1 MGDDR
6 LDSWKEIAGYLKRDV
21 TTVQRWE
28 KREGMPV
35 HRHLHDRL
43 GSVYAFRAE
52 LDAWAASRTP
62 VKPQDDKERD
72 APPRTRRPWPV
83 AAGAA
88 AAVLT
93 LLLGY
98 AWLRARTEFFWR
110 NPVAN
115 AQLKRV
121 TDAGGVEQ
129 AAAISRDGRFIAF
142 QSDRA
147 GRMDVWLK
155 QAGAARFVNLTNGRF
170 PQLVNDQVRTVGF
183 SPDGALVTF
192 WARGADGSVGI
203 WAIPVLGGE
212 PLSYL
217 ENAAEFDWSK
227 DGSSLVYHT
236 AAAGDPTLLRKAAG
250 GAADRQLF
258 KAAAGLHAHFPVW
271 SPDARFIYFV
281 QAAIV
286 EGDIRSGDIWRVK
299 TGDGAAERITYHD
312 SRVTHPVLLDDRTL
326 LYLATDADGSGPWL
340 YSIDVERRVPHRL
353 SPSVDAYTSLAASA
367 DGRNFVLTV
376 ARPRGTLW
384 RVPLA
389 DQPVDATQGSPIP
402 LTTGRGF
409 FPRLGPDS
417 LVYVAA
423 TEAGDGIWKID
434 PAAGATATS
443 VWTQPGARIVGAPAI
458 DWSRRRMA
466 FSVER
471 DGRTLLYAMNLDGTA
486 ARVVSSALALVGS
499 PAWQPN
505 GNEITTAA
513 SVNGAPRL
521 FRVLLDGAAAPLGQ
535 DYAVDPVWSQDG
547 RILVYSGPD
556 VGTSFVLKAMTAD
569 GAPYRLP
576 SLNLTRGARR
586 VRFVDQGRA
595 LVIMR
600 GDMKHKDLWSINLA
614 SGEPRQLT
622 RLPPGFDVNDF
633 DIASDGREVVL
644 ERVQAQSEIV
654 LLTLR

>member
-35 HRHLHDRL
+35 HRHLHAKL
-43 GSVYAFRAE
+43 GSVYAFRSE
-52 LDAWAASRTP
+52 LDAWAGSRMP
-62 VKPQDDKERD
+62 AKLQDDKEPA
-72 APPRTRRPWPV
+72 APPLSPRRWTL
-83 AAGAA
+83 AAGATA
-88 AAVLT
+88 AILM

-98 AWLRARTEFFWR
+98 AWLRARTELFWR
-110 NPVAN
+110 NPVAD
-115 AQLKRV
+115 AHLRRV
-121 TDAGGVEQ
+121 TDSGGVEQ

-155 QAGAARFVNLTNGRF
+155 QAGVARFINLTNGRF

-192 WARGADGSVGI
+192 WARRPDGSVGI

-236 AAAGDPTLLRKAAG
+236 ASAGDPTLLRTG
-250 GAADRQLF
+250 TDGAIDRQLF

-271 SPDARFIYFV
+271 SPDGTFIYFV

-286 EGDIRSGDIWRVK
+286 EGDIRSADIWRVNAV
-299 TGDGAAERITYHD
+299 GGAAERITHHN
-312 SRVTHPVLLDDRTL
+312 SHVTHPVLLDDRTL
-326 LYLATDADGSGPWL
+326 MYLATDPDGSGPWL
-340 YSIDVERRVPHRL
+340 YGIDVERRVPHRL

-376 ARPRGTLW
+376 ARPKGTLW
-384 RVPLA
+384 RVPLGDHPIDGTEGA
-389 DQPVDATQGSPIP
+389 PIP

-409 FPRLGPDS
+409 FPRLGPDC

-423 TEAGDGIWKID
+423 TDSGDGIWKIG
-434 PAAGATATS
+434 PAGGDATS
-443 VWTQPGARIVGAPAI
+443 LWTEPGARIVGAPAI
-458 DWSRRRMA
+458 DWPRRRMA

-471 DGRTLLYAMNLDGTA
+471 GGKTLLYAMTLDGTA
-486 ARVVSSALALVGS
+486 GRVISAELALVGS

-505 GNEITTAA
+505 GNALVTAA
-513 SVNGAPRL
+513 SVNGSPRL
-521 FRVLLDGAAAPLGQ
+521 FRIALDGAVAVLGQ

-556 VGTSFVLKAMTAD
+556 VGTSFALKAMTAD
-569 GAPYRLP
+569 GTPYPLP
-576 SLNLTRGARR
+576 SLSLTRGARR
-586 VRFVDQGRA
+586 VRFVDHGRG

-600 GDMKHKDLWSINLA
+600 GDMKHKDLWSINLDT
-614 SGEPRQLT
+614 GDQRQLT
-622 RLPPGFDVNDF
+622 GLPPGFDVNDF
-633 DIASDGREVVL
+633 DISNDGREVVL
-644 ERVQAQSEIV
+644 ERLQAQSEVV
-654 LLTLR
+654 LLTVR

>member
-35 HRHLHDRL
+35 HRHLHDKL
-43 GSVYAFRAE
+43 GSVYAFRSE
-52 LDAWAASRTP
+52 LAAWAGSRTP
-62 VKPQDDKERD
+62 ARPQDDKET
-72 APPRTRRPWPV
+72 AASPRSRRRWPM

-88 AAVLT
+88 AVILT
-93 LLLGY
+93 VLLGY
-98 AWLRARTEFFWR
+98 GWLRARTEFFWR
-110 NPVAN
+110 NPIAD

-121 TDAGGVEQ
+121 SDSGGVEQ

-155 QAGAARFVNLTNGRF
+155 QAGVARFINLTNGRF

-192 WARGADGSVGI
+192 WARRADGSVGI
-203 WAIPVLGGE
+203 WAIPVIGGE
-212 PLSYL
+212 PQPYL

-236 AAAGDPTLLRKAAG
+236 AAAGDPMLVRN
-250 GAADRQLF
+250 AADGGRDEPLF

-271 SPDARFIYFV
+271 SPDRSFIYFV

-286 EGDIRSGDIWRVK
+286 EGDIRSADIWRVK
-299 TGDGAAERITYHD
+299 TGGGAAERITHHD

-326 LYLATDADGSGPWL
+326 MYLATDADGSGPWL
-340 YSIDVERRVPHRL
+340 YGIDVERRVPHRL
-353 SPSVDAYTSLAASA
+353 APSVDAYTSIAASA
-367 DGRNFVLTV
+367 DGRTFVLTV
-376 ARPRGTLW
+376 ARPKGTLW

-389 DQPVDATQGSPIP
+389 EHPLEGTQGSQIP
-402 LTTGRGF
+402 LTTARGF
-409 FPRLGPDS
+409 FPALAPDG

-423 TEAGDGIWKID
+423 TDSGDGIWKIGL
-434 PAAGATATS
+434 AGTDAATS
-443 VWTQPGARIVGAPAI
+443 LWAEPGARIVGAPAI
-458 DWSRRRMA
+458 DGARRRLA
-466 FSVER
+466 FSVQR
-471 DGRTLLYAMNLDGTA
+471 GGKTLLYVMNLDGTGA
-486 ARVVSSALALVGS
+486 HVVSSALALVGS

-505 GNEITTAA
+505 GNEIATAA
-513 SVNGAPRL
+513 TVNGSPRL
-521 FRVLLDGAAAPLGQ
+521 FRIPLDGVPAPLGQ

-556 VGTSFVLKAMTAD
+556 VGTSFALKAMTAD
-569 GAPYRLP
+569 GAPYPLP
-576 SLNLTRGARR
+576 SLSLTRGARR
-586 VRFVDQGRA
+586 VRFVDEGRA

-600 GDMKHKDLWSINLA
+600 GDMKHKDLWSINLGT
-614 SGEPRQLT
+614 GEARQLT

-644 ERVQAQSEIV
+644 ERVEAQSEIV
-654 LLTLR
+654 LLTVR